1 MPALVTN
8 KFRIHNA
15 KQFVEAFDEVSYSSG
30 GTVTDSSG
38 LLNTNMY
45 LFIGKVTAWSDD
57 TTPPTPT
64 DAVANTHYENWRDMI
79 AAKKITSSD
88 VSHVVPRKNWTN
100 NTSYFAY
107 THAEA
112 DLHSQDFYVM
122 TDVYNVYKC
131 LANSDTTSAGAVAST
146 STVKPTGTGTSIIK
160 TSDGYQWKF
169 MYQISAADALKF
181 VTPNYI
187 PVDTVRRANGYLA
200 NTYDN
205 SPGQNQYDV
214 EVAAGSSGNG
224 SIETVHL
231 TTRGSGYLGEA
242 GTLTAVTN
250 SSTFTIAGAAFVN
263 DDCIVNNDIYMTSGN
278 ASGQGGTIIDFVTSS
293 KVVTINT
300 SGGGT
305 AVGFAN
311 TPAATDTYTIG
322 PKVVVSGDGQGAN
335 VKCTVNASG
344 AVNAV
349 GIIAGGNNY
358 SNATISIVAN
368 TSQSGTLSNP
378 SPAAALTPIVGPA
391 GGHGSDAVKE
401 LGGYYVITNARLE
414 YSESNNFTT
423 NNDFRKVGLVAQ
435 PKFANGDFATS
446 SVIDQATTIVLSSWN
461 GTQYSAD
468 ELITG
473 ATSGCTGRVVDFTG
487 NNTLRMTDIIPSGNS
502 TTAGYNGVYGYF
514 TNTEIIAANT
524 TGAGG
529 SGASATANGSGA
541 ISGGDLTRFSGDVLY
556 VENRS
561 PVTRASDQIED
572 IKLVVEF

>member
-8 KFRIHNA
+8 KFRVHNA

-57 TTPPTPT
+57 STPPTPT

-79 AAKKITSSD
+79 AAKKITSAD

-112 DLHSQDFYVM
+112 DLNSQDFYIM

-131 LANSDTTSAGAVAST
+131 LSNSDTTSTGSVATT

-160 TSDGYQWKF
+160 TADGYQWKF

-200 NTYDN
+200 NTFDS
-205 SPGQNQYDV
+205 SPGRNQYDV

-250 SSTFTIAGAAFVN
+250 SSTFTISGAAFVN

-311 TPAATDTYTIG
+311 TPAASDTYTIG

-335 VKCTVNASG
+335 VKCTVNATG

-358 SNATISIVAN
+358 SNATISIIAN

-423 NNDFRKVGLVAQ
+423 NNDFRKVGLIAQ